1 MGDCQKAIETLSIT
15 KQDSDEFMSL
25 RKDVMERVRKS
36 LSEIEDVNNKIE
48 ATDNYLARYLP
59 FNTFCNTVDVIKTIV
74 ADLIK
79 NPKMREQTMNYQ
91 QYKMKELYQ
100 AILFDDGRAPKFNK
114 SMLVVDRGEINNI
127 IA

>member
-1 MGDCQKAIETLSIT
+1 MA
-15 KQDSDEFMSL
+15 L

-59 FNTFCNTVDVIKTIV
+59 FNTFCNTVDVVKTIV

-79 NPKMREQTMNYQ
+79 SPKMRQEITNYQ
-91 QYKMKELYQ
+91 QFKMKELYQ
-100 AILFDDGRAPKFNK
+100 LILFDDGRAPKFNK
-114 SMLVVDRGEINNI
+114 
-127 IA
+127 